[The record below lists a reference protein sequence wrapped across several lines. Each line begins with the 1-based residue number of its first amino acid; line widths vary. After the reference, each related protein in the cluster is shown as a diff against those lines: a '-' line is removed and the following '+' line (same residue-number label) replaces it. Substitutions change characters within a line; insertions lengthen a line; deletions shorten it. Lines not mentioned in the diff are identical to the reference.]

1 MANYIIFFH
10 ITHQGLDHLKGGPE
24 RIEAIRQDFDK
35 HGAKVKDFYA
45 FMGHQNYDTLF
56 LVEAPN
62 DEVVSQLVL
71 KVEAVG
77 NVRSETHR
85 AFNFEEWKKLVA
97 GVSK

>member
-1 MANYIIFFH
+1 MANYVIFFH

-45 FMGHQNYDTLF
+45 FMGHPTYDTMF
-56 LVEAPN
+56 LVEAPS
-62 DEVVSQLVL
+62 DEAISQLVL
-71 KVEAVG
+71 KIEAAG

-85 AFNFEEWKKLVA
+85 AFNFDEWKKLVA
-97 GVSK
+97 GVGK